1 MHYDPA
7 MLHVTLRQLQVFESA
22 ARHLSFS
29 RAAKELHLSQPGVS
43 MQIKQ
48 LEDSV
53 GSRLFEQMGKKL
65 FLTEVGKEVL
75 RVSQAIAQQLVDL
88 EDTLD
93 DLRGLKQ
100 GELTVGVV
108 STVSYF
114 AIRLISQFRQ
124 EHPEVHITLNVVNRE
139 TLLAQ
144 LANNEVDLAL
154 MGQPPTGHDLESTP
168 FMENPLVVIAPYTHP
183 LAKKKSI
190 PLTRIA
196 EEDFV
201 ARETGSGTRNA
212 TEAFFQSHGLVLKA
226 AMEMNKNEAIKQAV
240 EAGLGLGVVSRHT
253 VTLELAARRLV
264 ALDVEGFPIKRQW
277 HLVHRQNKHFS
288 QAAGAFAE
296 FVLTQAPK
304 TAGFL

>member
-1 MHYDPA
+1 
-7 MLHVTLRQLQVFESA
+7 
-22 ARHLSFS
+22 LSFS

-48 LEDSV
+48 LEETV
-53 GSRLFEQMGKKL
+53 GHALFEQLGKKM
-65 FLTEVGKEVL
+65 FLTEVGREVL
-75 RVSQAIAQQLVDL
+75 RASQAIAQQLVDL
-88 EDTLD
+88 EDTLN

-100 GELTVGVV
+100 GTLTVGVV

-124 EHPEVHITLNVVNRE
+124 EHPEVRITLNVVNRE

-154 MGQPPTGHDLESTP
+154 MGQPPVGHDLESTP
-168 FMENPLVVIAPYTHP
+168 FMENPLVVIAPFSHP
-183 LAKKKSI
+183 LAKQRDI
-190 PLTRIA
+190 PLARIA

-201 ARETGSGTRNA
+201 ARETGSGTRSA
-212 TEAFFQSHGLVLKA
+212 TEAYFQSHGLALKA

-253 VTLELAARRLV
+253 VILELAARRL
-264 ALDVEGFPIKRQW
+264 ASLDVEGFPIRRQW

-288 QAAGAFAE
+288 HAAGAFAE

-304 TAGFL
+304 SAGFT